1 MRLICPNCGAQYEVP
16 EAVIPTEGRDVQCSN
31 CGVTWFQ
38 RPAGQDPDAA
48 EDLGENPVAKG
59 WPDLDAEIAADPDS
73 ISGSVSGF
81 ASGPEPETV
90 PDPAPD
96 ARPAQESS
104 PAAGPDLPEPVG
116 PPVTTASTPANSSY
130 DGYEDDEAPPLRSS
144 ALRRQLDPA
153 VADMLR
159 EEAAREA
166 RVRAGEA
173 VRAAPLETQTEL
185 GLVPPAEDETARR
198 IRETRSRLALLRG
211 IDKVAGPA
219 EPASPA
225 RPGLRAG
232 AGPSAPASAPA
243 TDTAAPPPPPPMSV
257 STPASVAV
265 AAVIAAATPS
275 LRRELL
281 PDVEEINSTLRVGN
295 DRRPAEAADHD
306 MPGAPQ
312 SRATTT
318 DTAQRAGFLRGFTI
332 PLVVTAA
339 LIVLYVQAP
348 RVVGLL
354 PGLAGPLGAYVV
366 AVDGLR
372 GWLDRQALTW
382 LTTLDA
388 AATKAVDPGNA
399 PADKPAN

>member
-1 MRLICPNCGAQYEVP
+1 M
-16 EAVIPTEGRDVQCSN
+16 
-31 CGVTWFQ
+31 
-38 RPAGQDPDAA
+38 
-48 EDLGENPVAKG
+48 
-59 WPDLDAEIAADPDS
+59 
-73 ISGSVSGF
+73 
-81 ASGPEPETV
+81 
-90 PDPAPD
+90 
-96 ARPAQESS
+96 
-104 PAAGPDLPEPVG
+104 PEPVG
-116 PPVTTASTPANSSY
+116 SPVTTASTPANSSY

-173 VRAAPLETQTEL
+173 ARAAPLETQTEL

-211 IDKVAGPA
+211 IDKAAVSA
-219 EPASPA
+219 EPTLPA
-225 RPGLRAG
+225 RPGIRAG
-232 AGPSAPASAPA
+232 AGASAPASSPA
-243 TDTAAPPPPPPMSV
+243 TDTAAPLPPTPASV
-257 STPASVAV
+257 SATASVAV

-281 PDVEEINSTLRVGN
+281 PDVEEINSTLRVGS

-312 SRATTT
+312 SRTTTT

-332 PLVVTAA
+332 PFVVTAA
-339 LIVLYVQAP
+339 LIMLYVQAP
-348 RVVGLL
+348 RVAVML
-354 PGLAGPLGAYVV
+354 PGLAGPLAAYV
-366 AVDGLR
+366 AKVDGLR
-372 GWLDRQALTW
+372 GWLDRQALTL

-388 AATKAVDPGNA
+388 AATKAVDPGPATGNA